1 MLRGMTSFL
10 YSKFSGGDRFRA
22 RAYFRDFWPGIAGY
36 LLVLSVVLVWGDLDG
51 HSGWRYLWAL
61 LPVVPAAWVVRAV
74 VRHARRIDHYQRR
87 LLLEALGAAF
97 GVAMIASLTVGFLG
111 IAGLTLSASAAG
123 WLIYSLGMLTW
134 LVVANL
140 HAWNR

>member
-1 MLRGMTSFL
+1 TSSL
-10 YSKFSGGDRFRA
+10 YNTCSGGDRVRT
-22 RAYFRDFWPGIAGY
+22 RAYFQDFWLGIVGY
-36 LLVLSVVLVWGDLDG
+36 VLVLSAVLVWGDLDG

-61 LPVVPAAWVVRAV
+61 LPVVPAGWVVRAL
-74 VRHARRIDHYQRR
+74 VRHVRRIDDYQRR
-87 LLLEALGAAF
+87 LLFEALGAAF

-111 IAGLTLSASAAG
+111 IADLTLSASAAG

-140 HAWNR
+140 NARNR